1 MIAKTRVLDT
11 HKVLFSLTIS
21 EWMPHRG
28 ILQIFK
34 YAVKQPEGE
43 PSTVSTV
50 VTFLEEE
57 DLREIY
63 F

>member
-21 EWMPHRG
+21 EWIPHKG

-34 YAVKQPEGE
+34 YPVKQPEGE

>member
-1 MIAKTRVLDT
+1 MNSPQRHPPD
-11 HKVLFSLTIS
+11 
-21 EWMPHRG
+21 
-28 ILQIFK
+28 FK